1 MEPSC
6 TEESQRRNATS
17 QLFRHTLQMWK
28 LWFHMQDGKE
38 KKIHSCKDN
47 NIKSHLTD
55 TVFNVYTLLETE
67 FVV

>member
-1 MEPSC
+1 
-6 TEESQRRNATS
+6 
-17 QLFRHTLQMWK
+17 
-28 LWFHMQDGKE
+28 MQDGKE